1 MKMPPSASVSASNT
15 FYMPIADSIYYLVYQ
30 TGEKLPVVLLHSA
43 GGSLLSWP
51 AEIRRLAGYRIYALD
66 LPGHGKSGG
75 QGYQSISSY
84 ADVVMEWLD
93 AVGLPRA
100 VFVGHSMGSAIVQM
114 LALDH
119 PGHVLGLVLIGSAA
133 SLPVNP
139 MLINESANQTTFNKA
154 VEKVVSWSFSPQTP
168 QNIKTLVAKRLAE
181 TRPSVLHGDFLACD
195 TFNVTNRIHEIHQP
209 TLVICGSQDKMTPV
223 RNAYFLADNLPAAR
237 VEIIPG
243 AGHMVMLER
252 SQEVAASLA
261 QFFRQIP
268 Y

>member
-1 MKMPPSASVSASNT
+1 
-15 FYMPIADSIYYLVYQ
+15 MPIAANIYYLVYQ
-30 TGEKLPVVLLHSA
+30 TGEKLPVILLHSA

-51 AEIRRLAGYRIYALD
+51 SGIRRMAGYRLYALD

-75 QGYQSISSY
+75 QGYQSISGY
-84 ADVVMEWLD
+84 ADIVMEWLG
-93 AVGLPRA
+93 AVGLHSA
-100 VFVGHSMGSAIVQM
+100 VFVGHSMGSAIAQS

-119 PGHVLGLVLIGSAA
+119 PDHVLGLVLIGSAA

-139 MLINESANQTTFNKA
+139 MLISESAHQTTFNKA

-168 QNIKTLVAKRLAE
+168 QKIKSLVAKRLAE

-195 TFNVTNRIHEIHQP
+195 SFNVTNRVHEIHQP

-223 RNAYFLADNLPAAR
+223 RNAYFLADNLSSAR
-237 VEIIPG
+237 LEIIRG

-252 SQEVAASLA
+252 PQEVATSLA
-261 QFFRQIP
+261 QFLRQIP